1 MLSLTYDAA
10 SHTRK
15 ELDMHSFTLS
25 LPGDLL
31 AIVRRLSR
39 TDARLTEAIT
49 QMLEEPQLLEQYLA
63 NPSRKGAQ
71 KNVTTN

>member
-1 MLSLTYDAA
+1 MDTLTLA
-10 SHTRK
+10 
-15 ELDMHSFTLS
+15 

-49 QMLEEPQLLEQYLA
+49 QMLEEPQLLELFLTY
-63 NPSRKGAQ
+63 PSLKGAQ
-71 KNVTTN
+71 NVTTH

>member
-1 MLSLTYDAA
+1 MMLP
-10 SHTRK
+10 HTHTK
-15 ELDMHSFTLS
+15 GLDMNTLTLS

-31 AIVRRLSR
+31 AIVRRLSK

-49 QMLEEPQLLEQYLA
+49 QMLEEPQLLEQYLS

-71 KNVTTN
+71 NVTTD

>member
-1 MLSLTYDAA
+1 MASL
-10 SHTRK
+10 
-15 ELDMHSFTLS
+15 TLS

-31 AIVRRLSR
+31 ALVRHLSR

-49 QMLEEPQLLEQYLA
+49 QMLEEPQLLERYLA

-71 KNVTTN
+71 NAQKN

>member
-1 MLSLTYDAA
+1 MDTLTLA
-10 SHTRK
+10 
-15 ELDMHSFTLS
+15 
-25 LPGDLL
+25 LPGALL

-49 QMLEEPQLLEQYLA
+49 QMLEEPQLLELFLTH
-63 NPSRKGAQ
+63 PSRKGAQ